1 MLIGNLVTTATIAFI
16 YSLVVCVP
24 IMKWFNLDDE
34 AIHYY
39 CYCCMIIIFVIL
51 TAFYAYMLFV

>member
-1 MLIGNLVTTATIAFI
+1 MLTDTLATTAIIAFI

-34 AIHYY
+34 TVNYY
-39 CYCCMIIIFVIL
+39 CYCCAIIIFVIL
-51 TAFYAYMLFV
+51 TVFLCL